1 MSDFE
6 LSSTS
11 GTPKVSFEA
20 DTGDCRFS
28 GYSIPQKVHEFYEPI
43 LNWLADYGSKP
54 AKETKLVMAMEY
66 MDNASR
72 NVFDKVFQILKEIQ
86 KRGASKVSV
95 IWFFKE
101 GDEDMF
107 SLGKKYEEAM
117 DIPFEYD
124 KL

>member
-6 LSSTS
+6 LRSTS
-11 GTPKVSFEA
+11 GTPAVSFEVN
-20 DTGDCRFS
+20 TGDCKFW

-43 LNWLADYGSKP
+43 LNWLTDYGSKP
-54 AKETKLVMAMEY
+54 AKGTKIVMAMEY

-72 NVFDKVFQILKEIQ
+72 NVFDKVFKILEEIQ
-86 KRGASKVSV
+86 KKGISKVSV

-107 SLGKKYEEAM
+107 SLGKKYEEAI
-117 DIPFEYD
+117 DIPFVYD